1 MADFCWDCSEKHL
14 GIEGELN
21 DMKGLCEE
29 DEIVHVLCEG
39 CGEIKVDIE
48 GKKYYG

>member
-1 MADFCWDCSEKHL
+1 MPISTSTMSRVSSL
-14 GIEGELN
+14 RGELN

-29 DEIVHVLCEG
+29 DEIAHVLCEG
-39 CGEIKVDIE
+39 GGEIKVDIE